1 MKHLKTLVT
10 EYNKASLK
18 ARFARE
24 QFAKRIIFRGFH
36 ERYDFEMPSIEE
48 SSDGLIAVWKGKE
61 MYIDEVLALM
71 KKKGCIEPD
80 DF

>member
-10 EYNKASLK
+10 EYDKAILK
-18 ARFARE
+18 ARFAKE
-24 QFAKRIIFRGFH
+24 QFVRRIIFRGFH

-71 KKKGCIEPD
+71 KEKGFIEPS